1 MNLCLRSRRT
11 VLQRTTA
18 FRRPA
23 VLRCL
28 ASPERGLQAVEETTD
43 SHQPAIPR
51 LVPREFGIF
60 AAACF
65 QASAYRDHL
74 VSRRRVL
81 DGNNVNAF
89 LPASLE
95 PSVLWQPEAGVGR
108 YYFARSVS
116 MARIA
121 WRFN

>member
-1 MNLCLRSRRT
+1 VNLCLRSRRT

-28 ASPERGLQAVEETTD
+28 VSPEPDLQAVEETAD
-43 SHQPAIPR
+43 SHQPAIAR

-65 QASAYRDHL
+65 QTSAYRIISFRADG
-74 VSRRRVL
+74 VP

-89 LPASLE
+89 LPASLAR
-95 PSVLWQPEAGVGR
+95 SVLWQPEAGVGR